1 MTFSLKKIFLTI
13 DSGFKMNI
21 FIIVAAIHYV
31 EQENYI
37 NTFLNELLSYSLNM
51 VFDQEIEIF
60 LPINQLFFKNGNESY
75 IFI

>member
-1 MTFSLKKIFLTI
+1 
-13 DSGFKMNI
+13 MNI

-60 LPINQLFFKNGNESY
+60 LPINQLFFKNGNEIY